1 MEQVIDTTRPND
13 DTRARILAAAREL
26 LALKGTRGTTT
37 REVAERAG
45 VNEATL
51 FRHFGTKQ
59 NMLIEMRSCYLDSSA
74 IERMVSSPTGDAR
87 HDLRELG
94 RVLMSHLQ
102 DKADLI
108 RVSIAEE
115 QLDPEAAQI
124 SWKQPQ
130 CIHDLIVTLIERYIS
145 TGELHGDAAWL
156 TKFFMGIFF
165 AQVIGARRIW
175 RSDRPSNAEIV
186 DFCVDIFLNGA
197 RGAR

>member
-1 MEQVIDTTRPND
+1 MEVIDSVRPHD
-13 DTRARILAAAREL
+13 DTRARILAAAREVV
-26 LALKGTRGTTT
+26 ALKGTRGTTT

-59 NMLIEMRSCYLDSSA
+59 NLLAEMRSCFSGNTA
-74 IERMVSSPTGDAR
+74 IEQMVASPTGDLR

-94 RVLMSHLQ
+94 RVLFAHLQ

-115 QLDPEAAQI
+115 QLDPEAAKM

-130 CIHDLIVTLIERYIS
+130 CMHDLIVTLVERYTA
-145 TGELHGDAAWL
+145 TGELHGDASWL
-156 TKFFMGIFF
+156 TKFFMGMFF
-165 AQVIGARRIW
+165 AQVIGARRIGW
-175 RSDRPSNAEIV
+175 S
-186 DFCVDIFLNGA
+186 G
-197 RGAR
+197 RGAPPQRRDCRLLC